1 MKSVGTHQK
10 YAMILFLWLIFK
22 ANHNNLAD
30 YRQSLRK
37 SVGTQLNSAND
48 TNFFV
53 IL

>member
-10 YAMILFLWLIFK
+10 YANDTNFIANFET
-22 ANHNNLAD
+22 NHNNLAD